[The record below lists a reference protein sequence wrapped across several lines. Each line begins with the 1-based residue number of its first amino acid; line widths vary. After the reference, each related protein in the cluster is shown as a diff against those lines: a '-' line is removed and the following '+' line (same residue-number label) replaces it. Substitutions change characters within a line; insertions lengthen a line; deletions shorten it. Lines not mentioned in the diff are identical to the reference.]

1 MTIFVEL
8 QKVTESGEET
18 GSPLFVN
25 PDLVCSITCTSVRTE
40 LKMADG
46 SEKWCKESPER
57 VVRKFCEVL

>member
-8 QKVTESGEET
+8 QKVTEAGEET
-18 GSPLFVN
+18 GSPLFVK
-25 PDLVCSITCTSVRTE
+25 TE